1 MKTTPISRR
10 IALAALAS
18 LPVAARSVRYGAAE
32 DDVNAVIKRAVDG
45 MAKVKSFHFK
55 METLDGTA
63 TIMGSLELRGVEGDV
78 VRPASF
84 QATLD
89 AKASIVAVDVQVVSI
104 DGSVWITNP
113 LQAGKWEQVANGAEA
128 GDGSIST
135 LTSLINPDRLF
146 LIALQVLE
154 DPSIDGNEDID
165 GTATTRVVG
174 QFDPDSISTLTGL
187 GTATPVDLPNT
198 DFLSSDP
205 VDLRFWIANDGKV
218 LRIEEEGPLT
228 DTESRDV
235 LRRFSFTDFDNPVD
249 IEPPI

>member
-1 MKTTPISRR
+1 MKNTPISRR

-18 LPVAARSVRYGAAE
+18 LPVAARSLRYGAAE

-45 MAKVKSFHFK
+45 MANVKSFHFK

-104 DGSVWITNP
+104 NGSVWITNP
-113 LQAGKWEQVANGAEA
+113 LQAGKWEQVANGADA

-146 LIALQVLE
+146 LIAIQVLE
-154 DPSIDGNEDID
+154 DPSIDGNEEID

-174 QFDPDSISTLTGL
+174 QFYPNSISTLTGL
-187 GTATPVDLPNT
+187 GTATPADAPNT

-205 VDLRFWIANDGKV
+205 VDLRFWVADDGKV

-235 LRRFSFTDFDNPVD
+235 LRRFSFTDFDKPVD
-249 IEPPI
+249 IEPPV